1 MNGIEHQKPKTVLV
15 DNCVLDLAE
24 TVQEGTKRVEVPW
37 GDITV
42 TTDIVGLVGKTPRDT
57 TQQVQRECL
66 PTIVRLVR
74 NGTLLLHK
82 TTEVAFEAWHRAG
95 AAAPLPGYLFASVP
109 FIDIPPAIERSRL
122 RQTEIGQHV
131 QGDAVAQF
139 CQWLRGVDE
148 KRLLS
153 EATFREHI
161 TPQEA
166 ANLGNLGRFRELCK
180 GLSPDQCRDAFH
192 LWTAEVNGLDYF
204 LTVDTKFIRAL
215 TMRGKKP
222 DLPCLPVTPSDLLD
236 IMGVTERDPLPFVP
250 GRFYNSFEDMG

>member
-1 MNGIEHQKPKTVLV
+1 MSDIKPLKPKTVLV
-15 DNCVLDLAE
+15 DNCVLSLAE

-42 TTDIVGLVGKTPRDT
+42 TTDIAGLIGKTPRDT
-57 TQQVQRECL
+57 TQQAQRECL
-66 PTIVRLVR
+66 PTIARLAR

-82 TTEVAFEAWHRAG
+82 TIEVAFEGWHRAG
-95 AAAPLPGYLFASVP
+95 APAPLPGYLFAAIP
-109 FIDIPPAIERSRL
+109 LIEIPPAIERSRIW
-122 RQTEIGQHV
+122 QMEIDQHV
-131 QGDAVAQF
+131 QGDAAAQF
-139 CQWLRGVDE
+139 CQWLFVADE
-148 KRLLS
+148 ELLLS
-153 EATFREHI
+153 EELILKHF
-161 TPQEA
+161 TPQEVT
-166 ANLGNLGRFRELCK
+166 NLRNLDRFRYLCK
-180 GLSPDQCRDAFH
+180 NLSHDQCRDAFH

-236 IMGVTERDPLPFVP
+236 IMGVTERDPLPFVS